1 MLTKKIDKKQVED
14 FLLKNPDFFCDTP
27 SILARLNFPVKEESG
42 EKNIVSFKDWMIS
55 SLKNQ
60 KKEIIENAKH
70 NYFTQRKIHS
80 SILDIIK
87 FSNFKDF
94 LSFIK
99 NDFRK
104 NFDLEMV
111 NLICS
116 NEKFC
121 SEFNLLFLKES
132 KIEKIYNCK
141 NSLIM
146 DATDQKLGIV
156 EEQNIYSNAI
166 FSLDEKI
173 FDNQALIFF
182 GSKDNRFITNRAYD
196 LISFLSKI
204 IEYKL
209 KELM

>member
-14 FLLKNPDFFCDTP
+14 FLLKNPDFFCDTQ
-27 SILARLNFPVKEESG
+27 SILSRLNFPVKEESG

-80 SILDIIK
+80 SILNIIK
-87 FSNFKDF
+87 FSNFKNF
-94 LSFIK
+94 MSFIK

-104 NFDLEMV
+104 SFDLEMV
-111 NLICS
+111 NLICP

-121 SEFNLLFLKES
+121 SEFNLLFLEES

-156 EEQNIYSNAI
+156 EEQNIHSNAI

-173 FDNQALIFF
+173 FDNKALIFF

>member
-42 EKNIVSFKDWMIS
+42 ERNIVSFKDWMIS

-111 NLICS
+111 NLMWHICLEFLHFWAFFWVYYLS
-116 NEKFC
+116 IKNFLVSQSIFKPFVIQEQC
-121 SEFNLLFLKES
+121 S
-132 KIEKIYNCK
+132 
-141 NSLIM
+141 
-146 DATDQKLGIV
+146 
-156 EEQNIYSNAI
+156 AI
-166 FSLDEKI
+166 
-173 FDNQALIFF
+173 
-182 GSKDNRFITNRAYD
+182 
-196 LISFLSKI
+196 
-204 IEYKL
+204 
-209 KELM
+209 

>member
-27 SILARLNFPVKEESG
+27 SILSRLNFPVKEESG

-60 KKEIIENAKH
+60 KKEIIENAKY

-80 SILDIIK
+80 SILNIIK
-87 FSNFKDF
+87 FSNFKNF
-94 LSFIK
+94 MSFIK

-104 NFDLEMV
+104 SFDLEMV
-111 NLICS
+111 NLICP

-121 SEFNLLFLKES
+121 SEFNLLFLEES

-173 FDNQALIFF
+173 FDNKALIFF

-196 LISFLSKI
+196 LILFLSKI

>member
-14 FLLKNPDFFCDTP
+14 FLLKNPDFLRYTVYTGKAKFSCKK
-27 SILARLNFPVKEESG
+27 RESG

-121 SEFNLLFLKES
+121 SEYNLLFLEES

-146 DATDQKLGIV
+146 DAADQKLGIV

>member
-27 SILARLNFPVKEESG
+27 SILSRLNFPVKEESG

-55 SLKNQ
+55 SLKKQ

-80 SILDIIK
+80 SILNIIK
-87 FSNFKDF
+87 FSNFKNF
-94 LSFIK
+94 MSFIK

-104 NFDLEMV
+104 SFDLEMV
-111 NLICS
+111 NLICP

-121 SEFNLLFLKES
+121 SEFNLLFLEES

-173 FDNQALIFF
+173 FDNKALIFF

>member
-27 SILARLNFPVKEESG
+27 SILSRLNFPVKEESG

-80 SILDIIK
+80 SILNIIK
-87 FSNFKDF
+87 FSNFKNF
-94 LSFIK
+94 MSFMK

-104 NFDLEMV
+104 SFDLEMV
-111 NLICS
+111 NLICP

-121 SEFNLLFLKES
+121 SEFNLLFLEES

-173 FDNQALIFF
+173 FDNKALIFF

>member
-42 EKNIVSFKDWMIS
+42 AKNIVSFKDWMIN

-60 KKEIIENAKH
+60 KQEIIENAKH
-70 NYFTQRKIHS
+70 NYFTQKKIHS

-87 FSNFKDF
+87 LSNFKDF
-94 LSFIK
+94 ISFLK
-99 NDFRK
+99 NDFK
-104 NFDLEMV
+104 KDFDLEMV
-111 NLICS
+111 SLICS
-116 NEKFC
+116 NEQVCK
-121 SEFNLLFLKES
+121 EFNLLFLKES

-146 DATDQKLGIV
+146 DAIDEKLEIV
-156 EEQNIYSNAI
+156 EERNIYSNAI

-173 FDNQALIFF
+173 FDNKALIFF
-182 GSKDNRFITNRAYD
+182 GSRDNRFITNRAYD

-209 KELM
+209 KEIM

>member
-1 MLTKKIDKKQVED
+1 
-14 FLLKNPDFFCDTP
+14 
-27 SILARLNFPVKEESG
+27 
-42 EKNIVSFKDWMIS
+42 
-55 SLKNQ
+55 
-60 KKEIIENAKH
+60 
-70 NYFTQRKIHS
+70 
-80 SILDIIK
+80 
-87 FSNFKDF
+87 
-94 LSFIK
+94 
-99 NDFRK
+99 
-104 NFDLEMV
+104 MV

-121 SEFNLLFLKES
+121 SEYNLLFLEES

-146 DATDQKLGIV
+146 DAVDQKLGIV

>member
-27 SILARLNFPVKEESG
+27 SILARLNFPVEEESG

-70 NYFTQRKIHS
+70 NYFTQKKIHS

-87 FSNFKDF
+87 LSNFKDF
-94 LSFIK
+94 ISFLK
-99 NDFRK
+99 NDFKK

-111 NLICS
+111 SLICS

-121 SEFNLLFLKES
+121 KEFNLLFLKES

-146 DATDQKLGIV
+146 DATDEKLEIV

-173 FDNQALIFF
+173 FDNKALIFF